1 VINLPPCFSDSAAKK
16 LLREICAE
24 HKIDKDLLHE
34 LCEKVSE
41 HAGKG
46 RIDGI
51 DDEMDQILDRFHER
65 DSS

>member
-1 VINLPPCFSDSAAKK
+1 MINLPPCFADRSAKK
-16 LLREICAE
+16 LLGKLCAE
-24 HKIDKDLLHE
+24 HNIDDDLLKE

-51 DDEMDQILDRFHER
+51 DDEMDQILDRFYER
-65 DSS
+65 QTI

>member
-1 VINLPPCFSDSAAKK
+1 MNLPPCFADSAAKK
-16 LLREICAE
+16 LLRIICE
-24 HKIDKDLLHE
+24 ENQIDQELLHD

-51 DDEMDQILDRFHER
+51 DDEMDQILDRFHQR
-65 DSS
+65 QAL